1 MLNISA
7 LCSAFGFTRQAY
19 YKLRKSKSK
28 ERIKNEKVLEMVKKV
43 RKRQSRL
50 GTEKVY
56 NRIKITLIE
65 QEIKM
70 GRDKLNGLL
79 RDEQMLVGK
88 KKNHTRTTNSYHRYR
103 KWSNLLKDME
113 LTRPEQAWVSD
124 ITYVSTK
131 QGSMYLFLIT
141 DAYSKQI
148 MGSYLSE
155 NMKVESATV
164 ALKEAISNRRYPGRE
179 LIHHSDRGF
188 QYYSPVYIEMLQKN
202 DIKPSMTT
210 RHDPYENAIAE
221 RVNGILK
228 DEFDVGGT
236 FPDPAMARR
245 ETKTAIEI
253 YNYERPHRSCEMM
266 TPCEAHQ
273 WGNYKLKKWKKRIL
287 SPVATGDKN

>member
-1 MLNISA
+1 LNISA

-28 ERIKNEKVLEMVKKV
+28 EKKKNEKVLEMVRKV

-56 NRIKITLIE
+56 NRIKPTLIE

-70 GRDKLNGLL
+70 GRDKLNILL
-79 RDEQMLVGK
+79 RDEQMLVRK
-88 KKNHTRTTNSYHRYR
+88 KKNHTRTTNSYHRFR
-103 KWSNLLKDME
+103 KWSNLIKDME

-131 QGSMYLFLIT
+131 TGSMYLFLIT

-148 MGSYLSE
+148 MGYHLAN
-155 NMKVESATV
+155 NMKVESAMV
-164 ALKEAISNRRYPGRE
+164 ALKQAIENRKYPNRE
-179 LIHHSDRGF
+179 LIHHSDRGI
-188 QYYSPVYIEMLQKN
+188 QYCSPGYIAKLEEYA
-202 DIKPSMTT
+202 IKPSMTT
-210 RHDPYENAIAE
+210 KYDPYENAIAE

-236 FPDPAMARR
+236 FPDPQMAKR
-245 ETKTAIEI
+245 EVRTAIEI
-253 YNYERPHRSCEMM
+253 YNYERPHRSCQMM
-266 TPCEAHQ
+266 TPWEAHR
-273 WGNYKLKKWKKRIL
+273 WGNYEQKKWKKRIL

>member
-1 MLNISA
+1 
-7 LCSAFGFTRQAY
+7 
-19 YKLRKSKSK
+19 
-28 ERIKNEKVLEMVKKV
+28 MVRTV

-56 NRIKITLIE
+56 NRIKQTLIV

-70 GRDKLNGLL
+70 GRDKLNKLL
-79 RDEQMLVGK
+79 RDEQMLVRK
-88 KKNHTRTTNSYHRYR
+88 KKNHTRTTNSYHRFR

-131 QGSMYLFLIT
+131 QGSMYLFLVT

-148 MGSYLSE
+148 MGSYLAE
-155 NMKVESATV
+155 NMKVESAVV
-164 ALKEAISNRRYPGRE
+164 ALKEAISSRRYPERE

-188 QYYSPVYIEMLQKN
+188 QYCSPGYITMLQDN
-202 DIKPSMTT
+202 GITPSMTT
-210 RHDPYENAIAE
+210 KYDPYENAIAE

-236 FPDPAMARR
+236 FPDQAMAKR

-253 YNYERPHRSCEMM
+253 YNYERPHRSCQMM
-266 TPCEAHQ
+266 TPWEAHRS
-273 WGNYKLKKWKKRIL
+273 GNYKLKKWKKRIL

>member
-1 MLNISA
+1 MELV
-7 LCSAFGFTRQAY
+7 
-19 YKLRKSKSK
+19 RKA
-28 ERIKNEKVLEMVKKV
+28 
-43 RKRQSRL
+43 RKRQARL

-56 NRIKITLIE
+56 LRIKRTLIRE
-65 QEIKM
+65 EIKM
-70 GRDKLNGLL
+70 GRDKLNRLL

-88 KKNHTRTTNSYHRYR
+88 KKNHTRTTNSYHRFR

-131 QGSMYLFLIT
+131 QGSMYLFLVT

-148 MGSYLSE
+148 MGSYLAD

-164 ALKEAISNRRYPGRE
+164 ALKEAISNRRYPDRE

-188 QYYSPVYIEMLQKN
+188 QYCSPVYIEMLQEN
-202 DIKPSMTT
+202 GIQPSMTT
-210 RHDPYENAIAE
+210 KHDPYENAIAE

-228 DEFDVGGT
+228 DEFDIGGV
-236 FPDPAMARR
+236 FPDPSMARR
-245 ETKTAIEI
+245 ETKTAIQI

-266 TPCEAHQ
+266 TPWEAHRK
-273 WGNYKLKKWKKRIL
+273 GNYQLKKWKKRIL